1 MNELKDC
8 RWGSMLYNQHDIY
21 IGRSLQVYGEFSE
34 GECDLFR
41 QFVQPGWTIVEMG
54 ANIGSH
60 TVPLAKWIGG
70 KGRLY
75 AFEPQRIVFQTL
87 CANIALNDLLNV
99 VAFQQAVG
107 SQSGAIIV
115 PELNYE
121 SENNFGGLELG
132 RFQQGEKVPLVT
144 LDSLS
149 LEACHFIKM
158 DIEGMEREAIVGAQ
172 ATIQRFRPLL
182 YLENDR
188 QDREAEL
195 IRTLASL
202 GYQMYCH
209 YPPLFNPRN
218 YFKETRNI
226 FGDLV
231 SKNLLCV
238 HQSIPQQINLPKI
251 EWH

>member
-8 RWGSMLYNQHDIY
+8 RWGRMLYNQHDIY

-115 PELNYE
+115 PDLNYE
-121 SENNFGGLELG
+121 KENNFGGLELG
-132 RFQQGEKVPLVT
+132 RYQQGESVPLVA
-144 LDSLS
+144 LDALA
-149 LEACHFIKM
+149 LKACHFIKM
-158 DIEGMEREAIVGAQ
+158 DIEGMEREAILGAQ
-172 ATIQRFRPLL
+172 ATIERFRPLL

-188 QDREAEL
+188 QDQEAEL
-195 IRTLASL
+195 IRTLASM
-202 GYQMYCH
+202 GYQMYHHC
-209 YPPLFNPRN
+209 PPLFNPRN
-218 YFKETRNI
+218 YFNETRNV
-226 FGDLV
+226 FGNLV

-238 HQSIPQQINLPKI
+238 HQSIPQQINLPKVQ
-251 EWH
+251 WY

>member
-8 RWGSMLYNQHDIY
+8 RWGRMLYNRNDVY

-75 AFEPQRIVFQTL
+75 AFEPQRIIFQTL
-87 CANIALNDLLNV
+87 CANLAVNDLLNV
-99 VAFQQAVG
+99 VAFPHAVG
-107 SQSGAIIV
+107 SRGGEIIV
-115 PELNYE
+115 PDLNYE
-121 SENNFGGLELG
+121 RENNFGGLELG
-132 RFQQGEKVPLVT
+132 SYKQGEKVPLVT

-158 DIEGMEREAIVGAQ
+158 DIEGMEREALLGAQ
-172 ATIQRFRPLL
+172 ATIERFRPLL

-188 QDREAEL
+188 QDREADL
-195 IRTLASL
+195 LKTLASL
-202 GYQMYCH
+202 GYQMYHHC
-209 YPPLFNPRN
+209 PPLFNPRN
-218 YFKETRNI
+218 HFKELRNI
-226 FGDLV
+226 FGNLI

-238 HQSIPQQINLPKI
+238 HHSISQQINLPRV
-251 EWH
+251 EWR